1 MQNSIHDETRGFKT
15 ALNIKI
21 YPSKIKGQIYAPTS
35 KSAGHRALIL
45 ASIAGGRSRLIGDF
59 SSSDLIATQN
69 ALIALGAKI
78 EKTKNGVTVC
88 PIERSPEFA
97 EIDCGE
103 SGSTLRFILPLAAAL
118 GTTVKYSGEGRLGS
132 RPIKPLLDILG
143 VKSDYIGAMP
153 FTVEG
158 GIDAKEYNTGDVN
171 SSQFVSG
178 MLFALL
184 ALKRPIKLTTGEI
197 KSRPYVDLTV
207 KQIAEFGA
215 SIAEK
220 DGVFY
225 VDGSSLSG
233 RDYTVEGDYSGAAF
247 MLALG
252 AIGGRVEVKNLGDS
266 MQGDRV
272 IIDILKNMGA
282 DVVRTDDG
290 YICKKAE
297 LKAIDFDLTDY
308 PDLAPIASVLASYAK
323 GTSTFYGVDRLKDK
337 ESDRL
342 RAIEDMLYKTG
353 IEYTYSPDVLKI
365 TGGVPSQ
372 ASLSGYGDHRMVMSA
387 AVNLS
392 VCGGSVSDGEA
403 VAKSYASFFDDFK
416 KVGGNYVV

>member
-1 MQNSIHDETRGFKT
+1 M
-15 ALNIKI
+15 NIKI

-59 SSSDLIATQN
+59 SSSDLIATAN
-69 ALIALGAKI
+69 ALKSLGAKI

-88 PIERSPEFA
+88 PITCPPKSA
-97 EIDCGE
+97 AINCGE

-118 GTTVKYSGEGRLGS
+118 GTTVTYTGEGRLS
-132 RPIKPLLDILG
+132 QRPIKPLLDMLE
-143 VKSDYIGAMP
+143 VKSDYCGTMP

-158 GIDAKEYNTGDVN
+158 GIDAKDYNTGDVN

-184 ALKRPIKLTTGEI
+184 ALKRPLKLRTGEI

-207 KQIAEFGA
+207 KQIIEFGG
-215 SIAEK
+215 SVDEK

-225 VDGSSLSG
+225 ADGSALKG
-233 RDYTVEGDYSGAAF
+233 RDCTVEGDYSGAAF

-252 AIGGRVEVKNLGDS
+252 AIGGEVEVKNLGES
-266 MQGDRV
+266 RQGDRV
-272 IIDILKNMGA
+272 IIDVLNKMGA
-282 DVVRTDDG
+282 NVVKTVDG

-297 LKAIDFDLTDY
+297 LKAVDFDLSDY
-308 PDLAPIASVLASYAK
+308 PDLAPIMSVLASYAN
-323 GTSTFYGVDRLKDK
+323 GVSTFKGVDRLKDK

-342 RAIEDMLYKTG
+342 GAIEDMLYKTG
-353 IEYTYSPDVLKI
+353 IEYAYSPDVLKI
-365 TGGVPSQ
+365 TGGAPH
-372 ASLSGYGDHRMVMSA
+372 AADLNGYGDHRMVMSA

-392 VCGGSVSDGEA
+392 VCGGSVTDGEA
-403 VAKSYASFFDDFK
+403 VAKSYASFFEDFK
-416 KVGGNYVV
+416 KVGGNYGV